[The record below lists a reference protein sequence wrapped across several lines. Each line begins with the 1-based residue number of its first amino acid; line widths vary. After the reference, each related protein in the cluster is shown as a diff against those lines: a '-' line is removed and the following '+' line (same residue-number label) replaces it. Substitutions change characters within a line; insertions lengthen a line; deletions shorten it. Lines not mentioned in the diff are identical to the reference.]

1 MDQGHALESLGH
13 SIEYVYDSRVYQN
26 DGELSPSDVEAV
38 QLLMRLSREVFMECR
53 EVVPARRGFKLWL
66 LHLWP
71 ERRGFLCSSRA
82 DGISSAASCR
92 AALLFADFVIA
103 ATTGTARPASDTVV
117 LLK

>member
-38 QLLMRLSREVFMECR
+38 QLLMRLSREVFMERR

-71 ERRGFLCSSRA
+71 ERN
-82 DGISSAASCR
+82 AA
-92 AALLFADFVIA
+92 
-103 ATTGTARPASDTVV
+103 
-117 LLK
+117 

>member
-1 MDQGHALESLGH
+1 MSITPSASPCEQILVHTMPVLTSSRRERSSSQALRRRPSMDQGHALESLGH

-66 LHLWP
+66 HNLWP
-71 ERRGFLCSSRA
+71 ERN
-82 DGISSAASCR
+82 AA
-92 AALLFADFVIA
+92 
-103 ATTGTARPASDTVV
+103 
-117 LLK
+117 